1 MEMTPRT
8 SDAAA
13 LFGPAMVADPYAAY
27 ARLRATDPVHW
38 HAPMNAWVLT
48 RYADV
53 ASALGDPRLSSSLG
67 DLIPDPTRASGSDA
81 EGWKVLQGL
90 LAFVNNSLVFSDPPR
105 HTRLRA
111 LVSRAFTPRAVEA
124 LRPMIQSL
132 VDGIL
137 DAAARQGRM
146 DVVRDLAYPLPIAV
160 IASLFGFPAAD
171 RERIK
176 QWSDDLLIPFGREP
190 GSLSAA
196 ELERASQGGAALSL
210 YVHGLVQD
218 ARAHPRED
226 LLSGLVHASEA
237 GERLSDDELFATV
250 VLFLIAGHE
259 NLTSLIACGTLA
271 LLDHP
276 DEISKLTAD
285 PALLPGAIEELTRY
299 VTPNQFIRRR
309 ATEDMALGGRTIR
322 RGQVVLLILAAANR
336 DPAHFPDPDR
346 LDITRRS
353 AWPLAFGHGP
363 HFCIGAPLAR
373 LEAEIAF
380 STLFRRFPR
389 LRVATDRVEYAE
401 NFNMRHLKGLP
412 VSLG

>member
-1 MEMTPRT
+1 
-8 SDAAA
+8 
-13 LFGPAMVADPYAAY
+13 
-27 ARLRATDPVHW
+27 
-38 HAPMNAWVLT
+38 
-48 RYADV
+48 
-53 ASALGDPRLSSSLG
+53 
-67 DLIPDPTRASGSDA
+67 
-81 EGWKVLQGL
+81 
-90 LAFVNNSLVFSDPPR
+90 VNNSLVFSDPPR

-124 LRPMIQSL
+124 LRPMIQTL
-132 VDGIL
+132 VDRIL
-137 DAAARQGRM
+137 DAAAREGRM
-146 DVVRDLAYPLPIAV
+146 DLVRDLAYPLPIAV

-171 RERIK
+171 HERIK
-176 QWSDDLLIPFGREP
+176 QWSDGLLIPFGREP
-190 GSLSAA
+190 GSLSPA
-196 ELERASQGGAALSL
+196 ELVRASHGGEALSQ
-210 YVHGLVQD
+210 YVHSLVKES
-218 ARAHPRED
+218 RGHPWNE
-226 LLSGLVHASEA
+226 LLSALVHASGA

-271 LLDHP
+271 LLQHP
-276 DEISKLTAD
+276 EELRKLAAD
-285 PALLPGAIEELTRY
+285 PTLLPGAVEQLTRL

-309 ATEDMALGGRTIR
+309 ATEDVVLGGQTIR

-373 LEAEIAF
+373 LEAEIIF

-389 LRVATDRVEYAE
+389 LRAETDRFQYAE
-401 NFNMRHLKGLP
+401 NFNMRHLVTLP

>member
-1 MEMTPRT
+1 MTPRT
-8 SDAAA
+8 GDATT
-13 LFGPAMVADPYAAY
+13 LFAPPMAADPYAVY

-53 ASALGDPRLSSSLG
+53 ASALGDSRLSSSLG
-67 DLIPDPTRASGSDA
+67 DLVPDGSRGA
-81 EGWKVLQGL
+81 PGSAPEGWAVLQGL

-124 LRPMIQSL
+124 LRPMVQTL

-137 DAAARQGRM
+137 DAAAPRGRM
-146 DVVRDLAYPLPIAV
+146 DIVRDLAYPLPIAV
-160 IASLFGFPAAD
+160 IASLFGFPATD

-176 QWSDDLLIPFGREP
+176 QWSDDLLIPFGRDP
-190 GSLSAA
+190 GSLSPA
-196 ELERASQGGAALSL
+196 ELERASQGGAALSQ
-210 YVHGLVQD
+210 YVHGLVAQ
-218 ARAHPRED
+218 ARAHPQDD
-226 LLSGLVHASEA
+226 LLSALVHASEA

-271 LLDHP
+271 LLQHP
-276 DEISKLTAD
+276 EELQKLTAD

-309 ATEDMALGGRTIR
+309 ATEDVGLGGQTIR

-353 AWPLAFGHGP
+353 NWPLAFGHGP

-373 LEAEIAF
+373 LEAEVTF

-389 LRVATDRVEYAE
+389 LRPATDRFEYAQ
-401 NFNMRHLKGLP
+401 NFNMRHLVTLP
-412 VSLG
+412 VTF

>member
-1 MEMTPRT
+1 MTPPR
-8 SDAAA
+8 DAIA

-48 RYADV
+48 RYADIA
-53 ASALGDPRLSSSLG
+53 ASLGDVRLSSSLG
-67 DLIPDPTRASGSDA
+67 DLGPDAGGGSSA

-124 LRPMIQSL
+124 LRPMIQAL
-132 VDGIL
+132 VDGVL
-137 DAAARQGRM
+137 DAAAPQGRM
-146 DVVRDLAYPLPIAV
+146 DIVHDLAYPLPIAV
-160 IASLFGFPAAD
+160 IASLLGFPATD

-176 QWSDDLLIPFGREP
+176 QWSDELLIPFGREP
-190 GSLSAA
+190 GSLSPAD
-196 ELERASQGGAALSL
+196 LERASHGGAALSQ
-210 YVHGLVQD
+210 YVHELVET
-218 ARAHPRED
+218 ARAHPRDD
-226 LLSGLVHASEA
+226 LLSALVHASEA
-237 GERLSDDELFATV
+237 GDRLSDDELFATV

-271 LLDHP
+271 LLQHP
-276 DEISKLTAD
+276 DELRRLIAD

-309 ATEDMALGGRTIR
+309 AAQDLVLGGQTIG

-346 LDITRRS
+346 LDLTRRPE
-353 AWPLAFGHGP
+353 WPLAFGHGP
-363 HFCIGAPLAR
+363 HYCIGAPLAR
-373 LEAEIAF
+373 LEAELTFA
-380 STLFRRFPR
+380 TLLRRFPR
-389 LRVATDRVEYAE
+389 LQAATDRFQYAE
-401 NFNMRHLKGLP
+401 NFNMRHLVTLP